1 MAFLVLIPV
10 SASSPWTPIAEKV
23 KQSVV
28 FLENCT
34 GFVIDQQRH
43 YILTAAHCLPED
55 ETKILVDGEKAYRVY
70 LDNRKDLLVLRA
82 PGVDK
87 PALRLSP
94 DRMQLAEE
102 VMSVGYGFAWEAPMV
117 RMAHLSQ
124 SKLEQEDLGSG
135 PFIVIDEVLVP
146 GQSGGPIV
154 NIKGEVVAIVQM
166 TIPGYGVG
174 IGRDAETIKD
184 RAGRYFEEKP

>member
-1 MAFLVLIPV
+1 MTHVVLTFIMALLVLIPV

-55 ETKILVDGEKAYRVY
+55 ETKILVDGEKAYRVWV
-70 LDNRKDLLVLRA
+70 DNRKDFLVLRA

-94 DRMQLAEE
+94 DRMQLA
-102 VMSVGYGFAWEAPMV
+102 
-117 RMAHLSQ
+117 
-124 SKLEQEDLGSG
+124 
-135 PFIVIDEVLVP
+135 
-146 GQSGGPIV
+146 
-154 NIKGEVVAIVQM
+154 
-166 TIPGYGVG
+166 VG